1 MESLSGLTAFV
12 RAAELRSFV
21 AAAQRLGISASA
33 VGKSIAR
40 LEDSLGVR
48 LLNRSTRHIS
58 LTEAGEL
65 FYARSSRV
73 VRELEEAQA
82 ELSRQRDVPHGRL
95 RISLPA
101 LGYRMLLP
109 ILPEF
114 TRRYPQ
120 IELDLDFSDRM
131 VDVIAEGMDAVIRS
145 GEVLDSRLKSRSL
158 GQFRFMLVA
167 APDYLAQRGVPAC
180 PEDLR
185 EHACLFYRFHSNGQL
200 QAWAFEGREGL
211 PPLELPGTLTFNNI
225 EALIGA
231 AVAGLGIAYLPDFT
245 LGQYLREGRLCSL
258 LEDRLVAGGTFS
270 LLWPGSRQPLP
281 KLRVFIDF
289 LAERLVLG
297 PHLA

>member
-21 AAAQRLGISASA
+21 AAAQRLEISASA

-40 LEDSLGVR
+40 LEESLGVR

-65 FYARSSRV
+65 FYARCSRV
-73 VRELEEAQA
+73 VGELEEAQA

-114 TRRYPQ
+114 TRRYPE
-120 IELDLDFSDRM
+120 IELDMDFSDRM

-145 GEVLDSRLKSRSL
+145 GDGLDSRLKSRPL
-158 GQFRFMLVA
+158 GRFRLVLVG
-167 APDYLAQRGVPAC
+167 APAYFATRSIPTL
-180 PEDLR
+180 PEQLS
-185 EHACLFYRFHSNGQL
+185 EHACLFYRFHSNGQI
-200 QAWAFEGREGL
+200 QPWTFEGREGL
-211 PPLELPGTLTFNNI
+211 PALNLPGTLTFNNI

-231 AVAGLGIAYLPDFT
+231 TVAGMGIAYLPDFAV
-245 LGQYLREGRLCSL
+245 GQYLRDGSLCSIL
-258 LEDRLVAGGTFS
+258 DERLVAGGVFS

-289 LAERLVLG
+289 LAEQLVLG
-297 PHLA
+297 P

>member
-21 AAAQRLGISASA
+21 AAAQRLEISASA

-40 LEDSLGVR
+40 LEESLGVR

-65 FYARSSRV
+65 FYARCSRV
-73 VRELEEAQA
+73 VAELEEAQA
-82 ELSRQRDVPHGRL
+82 ELSRQREVPRGRL

-114 TRRYPQ
+114 TRRYPE

-145 GEVLDSRLKSRSL
+145 GDVLDSRLRARTL
-158 GQFRFMLVA
+158 GAFRLILVG
-167 APDYLAQRGVPAC
+167 APGYFATRGIPTT
-180 PEDLR
+180 PEQLR
-185 EHACLFYRFHSNGQL
+185 DHACLFYRFHSNGQL
-200 QAWAFEGREGL
+200 QPWTFEGRAGL
-211 PPLELPGTLTFNNI
+211 PPLELPGTLTFNNV

-231 AVAGLGIAYLPDFT
+231 AVGGLGVAYLPDFAV
-245 LGQYLREGRLCSL
+245 GQYLRDGSL
-258 LEDRLVAGGTFS
+258 VSILDERLVAGGTFS

-281 KLRVFIDF
+281 KLRAFIDF
-289 LAERLVLG
+289 LAEHLVLG
-297 PHLA
+297 P

>member
-40 LEDSLGVR
+40 LEESLGVR

-73 VRELEEAQA
+73 VSELEEAQA

-145 GEVLDSRLKSRSL
+145 GDVLDSRLKSRSL
-158 GQFRFMLVA
+158 GQFRLMLVA
-167 APDYLAQRGVPAC
+167 SPTYLAQRGVPTC

-185 EHACLFYRFHSNGQL
+185 VHGCLFYRFHSNGQI
-200 QAWAFEGREGL
+200 QPWTFAGREGL
-211 PPLELPGTLTFNNI
+211 APVELPGTLTFNNI

-231 AVAGLGIAYLPDFT
+231 TVAGLGIAYLPDFV
-245 LGQYLREGRLCSL
+245 LGQYLREGRLQSL
-258 LEDRLVAGGTFS
+258 LDDRMVAGGTFS

-289 LAERLVLG
+289 LAEHLVLG
-297 PHLA
+297 P

>member
-21 AAAQRLGISASA
+21 AAAQRLGVSASA
-33 VGKSIAR
+33 IGKSIAR
-40 LEDSLGVR
+40 LEESLGVR

-65 FYARSSRV
+65 FYVRSCRV
-73 VRELEEAQA
+73 VAELEEAQA

-114 TRRYPQ
+114 TRRYPH

-145 GEVLDSRLKSRSL
+145 GDVLDSRLKARTL
-158 GQFRFMLVA
+158 GRFRLVLVG
-167 APDYLAQRGVPAC
+167 APTYFAEHGVPLT
-180 PEDLR
+180 PEQLS

-200 QAWAFEGREGL
+200 QPWTFEGREGL
-211 PPLELPGTLTFNNI
+211 APLNLPGTLTFNNV

-231 AVAGLGIAYLPDFT
+231 AVGGLGIAYLPDFAV
-245 LGQYLREGRLCSL
+245 GQYVREGRLLSVL
-258 LEDRLVAGGTFS
+258 DERLVAGGIFS
-270 LLWPGSRQPLP
+270 VVWPGTRQPLP
-281 KLRVFIDF
+281 KVRVFVDF
-289 LAERLVLG
+289 LLERLVLG
-297 PHLA
+297 G